1 MERALIAYLRRVALA
16 LDRFFNALLDGPDDQ
31 TMSQTVG
38 LAQLAGDWWGRP
50 VALIL
55 EVINW
60 ERHHCIR
67 SLYRDEDGRPIWPD
81 RMPPGSPSTNP
92 YPDARPA

>member
-1 MERALIAYLRRVALA
+1 MTLRGALLA
-16 LDRFFNALLDGPDDQ
+16 LNRWCNARLGGRPDQ

-38 LAQLAGDWWGRP
+38 IAQLAGDWWGRP

-55 EVINW
+55 EVVNL

-67 SLYRDEDGRPIWPD
+67 ALYRNDGRPIWPD
-81 RMPPGSPSTNP
+81 RMPPGSPATNP